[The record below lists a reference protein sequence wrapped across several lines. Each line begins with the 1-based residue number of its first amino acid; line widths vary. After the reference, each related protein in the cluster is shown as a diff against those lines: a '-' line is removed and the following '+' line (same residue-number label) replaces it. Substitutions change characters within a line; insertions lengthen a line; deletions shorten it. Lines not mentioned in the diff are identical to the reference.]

1 MIEFNSL
8 RCNVA
13 TLLLVVIYICFVGL
27 GIPDSLFGPAWPVMS
42 GEFGLPVSV
51 AGLMTPYFCIFTVI
65 SSLFSDKLIN
75 RFGTGKVTAVS
86 TMLTA
91 VGLFGYSFAPSLW
104 WIMIFAIPLG
114 IGAGAVDAGLNNY
127 VALHYTASHISY
139 LHCFYGVGV
148 TVSPVFMSLAL
159 SGGGDWHNGYRYAGI
174 AQLCIAVMAILAVP
188 LWGKV
193 AEAGR
198 QSGTETADT
207 DPADTP
213 RTLSLHEQAKDAG
226 IRWVWLIFAVA
237 VTLEVLVGNW
247 GSTFLVKIKGMDPA
261 FAAAMTALYY
271 FGLAAGRF
279 FSGLLSRKLTAW
291 RIIALSL
298 AVWPLAVVFFVL
310 PLPPAVAGVGLLF
323 AGLGMGPLY
332 PNLVYLTPRNFGRDV
347 SQSVMGSQSAS
358 AYLGLLAVPPLFGL
372 LVNRFGVGL
381 YPPFLAGMYV
391 LQLLAVVLFVRHL
404 KKRGRFGVDV

>member
-1 MIEFNSL
+1 M
-8 RCNVA
+8 A
-13 TLLLVVIYICFVGL
+13 TLLLMIIYACFVGL

-42 GEFGLPVSV
+42 GEFGLPVSI
-51 AGLMTPYFCIFTVI
+51 AGVMTPYFCIFTVI

-86 TMLTA
+86 TLLTA
-91 VGLFGYSFAPSLW
+91 VGLFGYSFAPSIL

-127 VALHYTASHISY
+127 VALHYKASHISY

-159 SGGGDWHNGYRYAGI
+159 GKLGDWHMGYRFAGI
-174 AQLCIAVMAILAVP
+174 AQLCIAVIAILAIP

-193 AEAGR
+193 ARAVSQGGKH
-198 QSGTETADT
+198 SAAD
-207 DPADTP
+207 ADEPEVTP
-213 RTLSLHEQAKDAG
+213 RSLPLREQAGDAG

-237 VTLEVLVGNW
+237 VALEVLVGNW
-247 GSTFLVKIKGMDPA
+247 GSTFLVKIKGMEPA
-261 FAAAMTALYY
+261 YAAAMTALYY

-291 RIIALSL
+291 QIIALSL
-298 AVWPLAVVFFVL
+298 AVWPLSVVFFLL
-310 PLPPAVAGVGLLF
+310 PLPPVVSGIGLLF

-332 PNLVYLTPRNFGRDV
+332 PNFVYLTPRNFGRDV
-347 SQSVMGSQSAS
+347 SQSIMGSQSAS
-358 AYLGLLAVPPLFGL
+358 AYLGLIAVPPLFGL
-372 LVNRFGVGL
+372 LVDKFSVGL
-381 YPPFLAGMYV
+381 YPPFLALVYAIQLAAV
-391 LQLLAVVLFVRHL
+391 LLFVRHL
-404 KKRGRFGVDV
+404 KKRGTFHAK

>member
-1 MIEFNSL
+1 M
-8 RCNVA
+8 A
-13 TLLLVVIYICFVGL
+13 TLLLIIIYACFVGL

-51 AGLMTPYFCIFTVI
+51 AGFMTPYFCVFTVV

-91 VGLFGYSFAPSLW
+91 VGLFGYSFSSSIW

-127 VALHYTASHISY
+127 VALHYNASHISY

-159 SGGGDWHNGYRYAGI
+159 SGGGDWHNGYRYAGV
-174 AQLCIAVMAILAVP
+174 AQLCIAVMAILAIP

-193 AEAGR
+193 AVGNGAAHGEVT
-198 QSGTETADT
+198 S
-207 DPADTP
+207 DPADAP
-213 RTLSLHEQAKDAG
+213 RTLSLREQAGDAG

-247 GSTFLVKIKGMDPA
+247 GSTFLVKEKGMDPA

-291 RIIALSL
+291 QIIALSL
-298 AVWPLAVVFFVL
+298 AVWPLSVVFFLL
-310 PLPPAVAGVGLLF
+310 PLPPVVSGIGLLF

-332 PNLVYLTPRNFGRDV
+332 PNFVYLTPRNFGRDV

-358 AYLGLLAVPPLFGL
+358 AYLGLLIVPPLFGL
-372 LVNRFGVGL
+372 LVGRFGVTL
-381 YPPFLAGMYV
+381 YPPFLALMY
-391 LQLLAVVLFVRHL
+391 LIQLTAVVLFVRHL
-404 KKRGRFGVDV
+404 KKRGRFGET

>member
-1 MIEFNSL
+1 M
-8 RCNVA
+8 A
-13 TLLLVVIYICFVGL
+13 TLLLMIIYACFVGL

-42 GEFGLPVSV
+42 GEFGLPVSI
-51 AGLMTPYFCIFTVI
+51 AGVMTPYFCIFTVI

-91 VGLFGYSFAPSLW
+91 VGLFGYSFSPSIW

-114 IGAGAVDAGLNNY
+114 LGAGAVDAGLNNY
-127 VALHYTASHISY
+127 VALHYKASHISY

-159 SGGGDWHNGYRYAGI
+159 GKLGDWHMGYRFAGI
-174 AQLCIAVMAILAVP
+174 AQLCIAVIAILAIP

-193 AEAGR
+193 ARAVSQGGKH
-198 QSGTETADT
+198 SAAD
-207 DPADTP
+207 ADEPEVTP
-213 RTLSLHEQAKDAG
+213 RSLPLREQAKDAG

-237 VTLEVLVGNW
+237 VALEVLVGNW

-279 FSGLLSRKLTAW
+279 FSGLLSRKLSAW
-291 RIIALSL
+291 QIIALSL
-298 AVWPLAVVFFVL
+298 AVWPLSVVFFLL
-310 PLPPAVAGVGLLF
+310 PLPPVVSGVGLLF

-332 PNLVYLTPRNFGRDV
+332 PNFVYLTPRNFGRDV
-347 SQSVMGSQSAS
+347 SQSIMGSQSAS
-358 AYLGLLAVPPLFGL
+358 AYLGLIAVPPLFGL
-372 LVNRFGVGL
+372 LVDKFSVGL
-381 YPPFLAGMYV
+381 YPPFLAVVYAI
-391 LQLLAVVLFVRHL
+391 QLAAVVLFVRHL
-404 KKRGRFGVDV
+404 KKRGTFHAK